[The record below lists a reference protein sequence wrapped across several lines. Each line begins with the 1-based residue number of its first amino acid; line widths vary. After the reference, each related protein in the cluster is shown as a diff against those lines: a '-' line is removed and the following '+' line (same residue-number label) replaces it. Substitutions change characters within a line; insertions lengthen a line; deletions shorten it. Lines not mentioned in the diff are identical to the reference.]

1 MNNSVP
7 SQKTD
12 EQFVK
17 RNERR
22 QDTIHKN
29 PFFLKKNLEKNDMLT
44 SIQENSYGLGDALRW
59 FGGVTG
65 FPLST
70 GVSTLVETPLKDL
83 GVIIP
88 FAAMENKHDL
98 QNHLVTTV

>member
-1 MNNSVP
+1 M
-7 SQKTD
+7 
-12 EQFVK
+12 K

-22 QDTIHKN
+22 QGTIHKN
-29 PFFLKKNLEKNDMLT
+29 QFKKTPEKNDMLT